1 MNEEILGVL
10 ILTFTPLLLG
20 LLLILVSKILRRMII
35 SRVKI
40 QRFEAGNPPLDL
52 PKKKLIMQYF
62 GFIYMT
68 AAIEAVIT
76 VIIVLS
82 VLENISTLTLLALM
96 VMIILIPAT
105 ILAYRYST
113 KLREW
118 L

>member
-1 MNEEILGVL
+1 MNGEVLGILL
-10 ILTFTPLLLG
+10 LTFIPLLLG
-20 LLLILVSKILRRMII
+20 LLLILISKILRRIII

-68 AAIEAVIT
+68 AAIEAIIT
-76 VIIVLS
+76 IIIVLS
-82 VLENISTLTLLALM
+82 VLENIITLTLLVLM
-96 VMIILIPAT
+96 VIVILIPAV
-105 ILAYRYST
+105 ILAYKYST